1 MPDESKTETA
11 RVPHPSLIA
20 VRAYFVRFACF
31 VYCVF
36 RLFRLIYLVTAA
48 VTLKLKSNTE
58 TIN

>member
-20 VRAYFVRFACF
+20 VRAYFVRF